1 MGKLTPRRAGEA
13 GFSRWFW
20 NFLPSAP
27 CTLREQLPEEP
38 QVQCSAVQRSWQALP
53 DTWTQVQLFWAPE
66 PGVAFPWEGQS
77 TRSLLFLKF
86 VALFFSLRV
95 TLCFWAVWG
104 AMQWLSFCGLYQ
116 GMVWEQCFECNVE
129 AVILKPS
136 RFNIFYYVGI
146 EKGTGA
152 IDLSKV
158 LMLALCCS
166 WRAGQP
172 SGAKGCPSCPACLL
186 QAGQGAAGPDESN
199 MDILEAC
206 AGEKE

>member
-1 MGKLTPRRAGEA
+1 MVLELSPKRPLHPQGAAAGGTHRCRA
-13 GFSRWFW
+13 
-20 NFLPSAP
+20 
-27 CTLREQLPEEP
+27 
-38 QVQCSAVQRSWQALP
+38 VQCSSVIPAGTLWHLNLGAAVLGTRTWCSLSLGRSVHTIFA
-53 DTWTQVQLFWAPE
+53 VFKICCI
-66 PGVAFPWEGQS
+66 V
-77 TRSLLFLKF
+77 
-86 VALFFSLRV
+86 FSLRV
-95 TLCFWAVWG
+95 TLCFWAMWG

-172 SGAKGCPSCPACLL
+172 SGAKGCLSCPACLL